1 MCIRDRLKVYVT
13 ATPEERARRRSLE
26 SGRSVED
33 IMEEILQRDTKDST
47 RDDSPLVADQE
58 AVVIDTTG
66 KTIQETS
73 DYIEELFLQ

>member
-1 MCIRDRLKVYVT
+1 MQLQRQKN
-13 ATPEERARRRSLE
+13 ERATKLK

-33 IMEEILQRDTKDST
+33 IMEEILQRDIKDST

-66 KTIQETS
+66 KTIEETS